1 MRCPAE
7 PTAGSAILGRVGAS
21 IGARLIFGRSAL
33 RTTLKRGVG
42 RGGVLDGNGHSILPP
57 SALTPM
63 SRYRQPDPPPRSR
76 TWLLGRILF
85 WLATG
90 ILVVVLGG
98 VSGIYL
104 WLHEDVVAAVQA
116 HSADV
121 KSAKRFLG
129 DVPPPGHAAIALVI
143 GYDHR
148 ANEGAGTPSR
158 SDTVM
163 LLRTDPATKSI
174 SMLSFPRDLVVEVHC
189 PGRPSFAAKINGA
202 YSACGAKGTVQTVH
216 DLIGLPIN
224 YLVTVN
230 FRGFKEVVN
239 KLGGVWIDVDRR
251 YFNSQ
256 SGSCYSC
263 YATINLQPGYQLLTG
278 GSALDYVRYR
288 HTDSDLYRIARQQ
301 QFVKAVKYQFR
312 HNFSLFKAPGIIHAL
327 VQNMEVAS
335 GGGGD
340 VSGNT
345 ILSYARFIYG
355 LPPGHFFQTGIEGLT
370 GYADLRTD
378 PANIQAAVQN
388 WLTPDVEAAKVATDV
403 ALGRKVRTKTPA
415 PEKTSITVLNGNGV
429 PGSAGSAGYALAQR
443 GYKLLEPPA
452 NATGNAPNYDY
463 FHTTVYWNPRLQR
476 SRPAAESVAKLFAP
490 ADVKQVTRAVAPLGN
505 GAMVTVV
512 VGQTFKGSIAPAP
525 PPRVPTKREP
535 PHVSA
540 NQYDTP
546 GLLRGAK
553 RKVPFALMVP
563 TVIERSSAPDSVKPL
578 RAYRISKATKAVRL
592 VFRTGGGSYWGI
604 EETAWDDAPVLADRS
619 FRHVLGGR
627 KYDFYYD
634 GAKVHM
640 IVLRYRGVSY
650 WVVNTLRDELSNET
664 MIAIAKGLRP
674 LGAR

>member
-1 MRCPAE
+1 VAPA
-7 PTAGSAILGRVGAS
+7 AGSAILRRGGAS
-21 IGARLIFGRSAL
+21 FGACLIFGPHAL

-63 SRYRQPDPPPRSR
+63 TRYRQPEPPSRSR
-76 TWLLGRILF
+76 TWLIGRILF

-121 KSAKRFLG
+121 KSAKQFLG

-148 ANEGAGTPSR
+148 ANETAGTPSR

-174 SMLSFPRDLVVEVHC
+174 SMFSFPRDLVVNVHC
-189 PGRPSFAAKINGA
+189 PGRPIYAAKINAA

-224 YLVTVN
+224 YLITVN

-288 HTDSDLYRIARQQ
+288 HTDSDLYRVARQQ

-327 VQNMEVAS
+327 VQNMEIAS

-340 VSGNT
+340 VSGKT

-355 LPPGHFFQTGIEGLT
+355 LPGGHFFQTQIQGLT

-378 PANIQAAVQN
+378 PANIQAAVQD
-388 WLTPDVEAAKVATDV
+388 WLTPDIEAASVATDV
-403 ALGRKVRTKTPA
+403 ALGRKVKTKTPA
-415 PEKTSITVLNGNGV
+415 PEKTSITVLNGNGIA
-429 PGSAGSAGYALAQR
+429 GSAGSAGYALAQR
-443 GYKLLEPPA
+443 GYRILELPP
-452 NATGNAPNYDY
+452 NATGNAPSFDY
-463 FHTTVYWNPRLQR
+463 FHTTVYWNPRIKR
-476 SRPAAESVAKLFAP
+476 SQAAAASVAKLLAP
-490 ADVKQVTRAVAPLGN
+490 ADVKRITRTVAPLGN
-505 GAMVTVV
+505 SAMVTVV
-512 VGQTFKGSIAPAP
+512 VGQTFKGTIAPAA
-525 PPRVPTKREP
+525 PPRVPTKRQP
-535 PHVSA
+535 PHVVS
-540 NQYDTP
+540 NPYDTAGP
-546 GLLRGAK
+546 LRAAQK
-553 RKVPFALMVP
+553 KVPFALMVP
-563 TVIERSSAPDSVKPL
+563 TVIESSSGPDSVKPL
-578 RAYRISKATKAVRL
+578 RAYRIHEGSKAVRL
-592 VFRTGGGSYWGI
+592 VFRTGTSRYWGI
-604 EETAWDDAPVLADRS
+604 EETAWDDAPVLTDRS

-634 GAKVHM
+634 GAKLHM

-650 WVVNTLRDELSNET
+650 WVVNTLLDELSNET

-674 LGAR
+674 LKPS